1 MRRSWALGGR
11 ERGRE
16 ARTVVSSYLGG
27 GGGDRHLG
35 SCDYGSAAGG
45 RVHRERSMP
54 RRPRGKRDVPDQQHF
69 SVSLSHVQQRLA
81 DRRWIQCPTRKR
93 RQWRTSPRQTLTRH
107 HSARGRRKMLRSR
120 ATADAPAKLLR
131 PLRSGGS
138 KIACAF
144 LPARRV
150 RISSPVRSLEVLK
163 AEHKLERWRSEGRC
177 SSCWLQHAQC
187 VCSRLA
193 PLAGVATNR
202 VDVALSVH
210 YKEWGCT
217 KNTAKLLPLV
227 LEGCRAAVYPIE
239 PLLPPRR
246 GPTLLL
252 FPGEGSQPASTYRA
266 WVAAQQERVTLVVVD
281 GTWSQ
286 ARTMA
291 RHLLDVPRV
300 HVSESSLVKRAGES
314 LVRHRKQ
321 PQARAF
327 RVILPQPNPDPTP
340 SPTPDY

>member
-1 MRRSWALGGR
+1 
-11 ERGRE
+11 
-16 ARTVVSSYLGG
+16 
-27 GGGDRHLG
+27 
-35 SCDYGSAAGG
+35 
-45 RVHRERSMP
+45 MP
-54 RRPRGKRDVPDQQHF
+54 RRAT
-69 SVSLSHVQQRLA
+69 SV
-81 DRRWIQCPTRKR
+81 
-93 RQWRTSPRQTLTRH
+93 
-107 HSARGRRKMLRSR
+107 
-120 ATADAPAKLLR
+120 APAKLLLR
-131 PLRSGGS
+131 TRSGSS

-150 RISSPVRSLEVLK
+150 RISSPVPLEVLK
-163 AEHKLERWRSEGRC
+163 AEHKLERWRAEGRC
-177 SSCWLQHAQC
+177 TRCWLQHAQC
-187 VCSRLA
+187 ICSRLA

-252 FPGEGSQPASTYRA
+252 FPGKGSQPASKFRA

-281 GTWSQ
+281 GTWGQ

-291 RHLLDVPRV
+291 RHLVGVPRV
-300 HVSESSLVKRAGES
+300 HVSETSLVKRAGES
-314 LVRHRKQ
+314 LVMHRKQ
-321 PQARAF
+321 PQVRAF
-327 RVILPQPNPDPTP
+327 GVDSTSTPTLILPVALPLTTDH
-340 SPTPDY
+340 

>member
-1 MRRSWALGGR
+1 MCS
-11 ERGRE
+11 RG
-16 ARTVVSSYLGG
+16 V
-27 GGGDRHLG
+27 
-35 SCDYGSAAGG
+35 
-45 RVHRERSMP
+45 
-54 RRPRGKRDVPDQQHF
+54 
-69 SVSLSHVQQRLA
+69 
-81 DRRWIQCPTRKR
+81 
-93 RQWRTSPRQTLTRH
+93 
-107 HSARGRRKMLRSR
+107 
-120 ATADAPAKLLR
+120 APAKLLPAR
-131 PLRSGGS
+131 GGSS

-150 RISSPVRSLEVLK
+150 RISSPVPLEVLK
-163 AEHKLERWRSEGRC
+163 AERKLERWRAEGRC
-177 SSCWLQHAQC
+177 SRCWLRHAQC

-193 PLAGVATNR
+193 PLAGVATSR

-227 LEGCRAAVYPIE
+227 LEGCRATVYPIE

-252 FPGEGSQPASTYRA
+252 FPGEGSQPASSLRE
-266 WVAAQQERVTLVVVD
+266 WAASQQERVTLLVVD
-281 GTWSQ
+281 GTWGQ

-291 RHLLDVPRV
+291 RHLAGVPRV

-321 PQARAF
+321 PQARALGIF
-327 RVILPQPNPDPTP
+327 LDPTA
-340 SPTPDY
+340 SPTLTFPLVLPLTRGY

>member
-1 MRRSWALGGR
+1 MA
-11 ERGRE
+11 
-16 ARTVVSSYLGG
+16 
-27 GGGDRHLG
+27 
-35 SCDYGSAAGG
+35 
-45 RVHRERSMP
+45 
-54 RRPRGKRDVPDQQHF
+54 DQ
-69 SVSLSHVQQRLA
+69 
-81 DRRWIQCPTRKR
+81 P
-93 RQWRTSPRQTLTRH
+93 PTLTRH

-131 PLRSGGS
+131 PTRSGGS